1 MKPDPRVQAPSDSC
15 PSTKHPFVP
24 IGAVEAGRGKEAEP
38 MGISNPS
45 KNTFSAPPV
54 ALQLTST

>member
-1 MKPDPRVQAPSDSC
+1 MKPDPRVQVPSDSC

-24 IGAVEAGRGKEAEP
+24 IALLEEGMGCDEEP
-38 MGISNPS
+38 IGISNPS
-45 KNTFSAPPV
+45 INTFSAPPV